1 MEKKEKISIIVPIYN
16 VADCIEKNVE
26 HLVHQ
31 TWPGTEI
38 ILINDGSRDD
48 SLAVCRKMQQ
58 KYPQI
63 IVIDQENQGVSVA
76 RNSGLAAATGE
87 WVCFVDGDDWL
98 ENDALEKMA
107 AYCRPGTDI
116 ILTDYYVATKST
128 RWEEAF
134 LRSPERFFSSREDTI
149 ELIRNC
155 FVHTPLSNHNTIT
168 MIGVPWAKLFRTSF
182 LKKHNILFH
191 PSLRKMQDAIFNAYA
206 FINAENIHYVK
217 IKTYDYWQNEQ
228 SVTHKGNPAYR
239 KITSLLL
246 RAFRKFI
253 KTYHLE
259 KELVPVYNTKRFM
272 FAFECVKF
280 IYLLDEGGMTLQQK
294 LRGTAGLMSRMHFS
308 RSQKRKIF
316 SYLGKAYRIA
326 FILYELHMYR
336 MIYFMADLYLKMKNH
351 KYYK

>member
-107 AYCRPGTDI
+107 AYGRAP
-116 ILTDYYVATKST
+116 
-128 RWEEAF
+128 
-134 LRSPERFFSSREDTI
+134 
-149 ELIRNC
+149 
-155 FVHTPLSNHNTIT
+155 
-168 MIGVPWAKLFRTSF
+168 TSF
-182 LKKHNILFH
+182 SQTI
-191 PSLRKMQDAIFNAYA
+191 
-206 FINAENIHYVK
+206 
-217 IKTYDYWQNEQ
+217 
-228 SVTHKGNPAYR
+228 
-239 KITSLLL
+239 
-246 RAFRKFI
+246 
-253 KTYHLE
+253 
-259 KELVPVYNTKRFM
+259 
-272 FAFECVKF
+272 
-280 IYLLDEGGMTLQQK
+280 
-294 LRGTAGLMSRMHFS
+294 MSRQRAPAGRKPFCAA
-308 RSQKRKIF
+308 RSASSAPGRT
-316 SYLGKAYRIA
+316 R
-326 FILYELHMYR
+326 
-336 MIYFMADLYLKMKNH
+336 
-351 KYYK
+351 